1 MVMSLRKSLN
11 LPKEHGAWAML
22 YVPFVL
28 GVAVAGTINLP
39 VLLLLVATSALFISR
54 ESLLVWW
61 RAQKRGRQSQSATD
75 SRRLLLIY
83 LAVAALTGLP
93 LVLVY
98 SFYWLLLFGFLGG
111 ALLVINGWK
120 ATDFEDRTVESEVL
134 AIAGMTMTAPAAYYV
149 SSGQWGAKA
158 LWLWI
163 LSAAYFAS
171 SVFYIKLRV
180 TGLHAKK
187 PDDKRRARWQCV
199 GYHGFLLVSLLAL
212 AITRSLP
219 LFLLIAFAPVL
230 ARTAWSLLKPSKQLN
245 LKRIGIAEIIYSLI
259 FLIFTA
265 VTLRY
270 S

>member
-1 MVMSLRKSLN
+1 MGKQFTIGQLAYAAEIPTTTVRYYERVGLVEPEDRSAGNYRLFSEEALRKL
-11 LPKEHGAWAML
+11 K
-22 YVPFVL
+22 
-28 GVAVAGTINLP
+28 
-39 VLLLLVATSALFISR
+39 FI
-54 ESLLVWW
+54 
-61 RAQKRGRQSQSATD
+61 RAAQA
-75 SRRLLLIY
+75 I
-83 LAVAALTGLP
+83 
-93 LVLVY
+93 
-98 SFYWLLLFGFLGG
+98 GFTLDD
-111 ALLVINGWK
+111 V
-120 ATDFEDRTVESEVL
+120 R
-134 AIAGMTMTAPAAYYV
+134 
-149 SSGQWGAKA
+149 
-158 LWLWI
+158 I

>member
-1 MVMSLRKSLN
+1 MSVRSKLK

-28 GVAVAGTINLP
+28 GVAVAGTVNLA
-39 VLLLLVATSALFISR
+39 VVLLLVATSALFISR

-61 RAQKRGRQSQSATD
+61 RAQKRGRQTQAAKDSQ
-75 SRRLLLIY
+75 RLLLIY
-83 LAVAALTGLP
+83 FAVATLTGLP

-98 SFYWLLLFGFLGG
+98 KFYWLLVFGLLGA

-120 ATDFEDRTVESEVL
+120 ATDFEDRTVQSEVV
-134 AIAGMTMTAPAAYYV
+134 AILGMTMTAPAAYSV
-149 SSGQWGAKA
+149 ASGQWTSKA
-158 LWLWI
+158 LWLWA

-171 SVFYIKLRV
+171 SVFYVKLRV

-187 PDDKRRARWQCV
+187 VDDKRRARWQCI

-212 AITRSLP
+212 AVTRSLP

-230 ARTAWSLLKPSKQLN
+230 ARTAWSLFKPSNHLN

-259 FLIFTA
+259 FLVFT
-265 VTLRY
+265 VMTLRA

>member
-1 MVMSLRKSLN
+1 MSLRSSLK

-28 GVAVAGTINLP
+28 GIAVAGTINLA
-39 VLLLLVATSALFISR
+39 VLLLLLATTALFVSR

-61 RAQKRGRQSQSATD
+61 RARKRGRQNQSAME
-75 SRRLLLIY
+75 SQRLLLLY
-83 LAVAALTGLP
+83 GAVATLTGLP
-93 LVLVY
+93 LILVY
-98 SFYWLLLFGFLGG
+98 QFYWLLLFGLLGA
-111 ALLVINGWK
+111 ALLIINGWK
-120 ATDFEDRTVESEVL
+120 ATEFEDRTVQSEVL

-149 SSGQWGAKA
+149 ASGQWGSKA
-158 LWLWI
+158 LWLWA

-180 TGLHAKK
+180 TGLHSKK
-187 PDDKRRARWQCV
+187 PGDKRRARWQCV

-230 ARTAWSLLKPSKQLN
+230 ARTTWSLFKPSNQLN
-245 LKRIGIAEIIYSLI
+245 LKQIGIAEIIYSLI
-259 FLIFTA
+259 FLIFTTM
-265 VTLRY
+265 TLRY

>member
-1 MVMSLRKSLN
+1 MSLRSSLK

-28 GVAVAGTINLP
+28 GIAVAGTINLA
-39 VLLLLVATSALFISR
+39 VLLLLLATTALFVSR

-61 RAQKRGRQSQSATD
+61 RARKRGRQNQSAME
-75 SRRLLLIY
+75 SQRLLLLY
-83 LAVAALTGLP
+83 GAVATLTGLP
-93 LVLVY
+93 LILVY
-98 SFYWLLLFGFLGG
+98 QFYWLLLFGLLGA
-111 ALLVINGWK
+111 ALLIINGWK
-120 ATDFEDRTVESEVL
+120 ATEFEDRTVQSEVL

-149 SSGQWGAKA
+149 ASGQWGSKA
-158 LWLWI
+158 LWLWA

-180 TGLHAKK
+180 TGLHSKK

-230 ARTAWSLLKPSKQLN
+230 ARTAWSLFKPSNQLN
-245 LKRIGIAEIIYSLI
+245 LKQIGIAEIIYSLI
-259 FLIFTA
+259 FLIFTTM
-265 VTLRY
+265 TLRY